1 MRATT
6 SEINCLSNQV
16 IFLIAG
22 EASGDLLG
30 ASLIES
36 LKARGYKHFTG
47 VGGICMRQAGLVS
60 LFPMHDISV
69 MGILPVIKNLPKILF
84 RISQTIAAIVSSSP
98 SCLIIID
105 SPDFTHRVAKRVR
118 KIAPSIPIINYVSPT
133 VWAWR
138 PGRAKKM
145 CAYIDCVLALFP
157 FEPEAYRR
165 LSGPRCVYVGHPLLE
180 RTPAYKTQELEKTK
194 KAFIIMPGSR
204 VAEIKRMAPIYGA
217 VVDLLKPEIKDL
229 DIVLPVAPNMEQL
242 LLQEIKKWT
251 VAPRLISQPEKSA
264 YFEMA
269 RLALVTS
276 GLATLELALS
286 QVPMV
291 VAYKVSFIEYFFRFL
306 IKVSSIVLPNL
317 IVEKNFIPE
326 FIQDRATAK
335 NLAQAVKELL
345 VDEEKR
351 RQQILMFARVHEKL
365 SLSGAKPSDRAAEVI
380 MEYLR

>member
-1 MRATT
+1 
-6 SEINCLSNQV
+6 
-16 IFLIAG
+16 
-22 EASGDLLG
+22 
-30 ASLIES
+30 
-36 LKARGYKHFTG
+36 
-47 VGGICMRQAGLVS
+47 
-60 LFPMHDISV
+60 
-69 MGILPVIKNLPKILF
+69 
-84 RISQTIAAIVSSSP
+84 
-98 SCLIIID
+98 
-105 SPDFTHRVAKRVR
+105 
-118 KIAPSIPIINYVSPT
+118 
-133 VWAWR
+133 
-138 PGRAKKM
+138 M
-145 CAYIDCVLALFP
+145 CAYIECVLALFP

-180 RTPAYKTQELEKTK
+180 RKLTYKTQELEKAK
-194 KAFIIMPGSR
+194 NAFIIMPGSR
-204 VAEIKRMAPIYGA
+204 VAEIKRMAPIYGG
-217 VVDLLKPEIKDL
+217 VVDLLKSEIKDL
-229 DIVLPVAPNMEQL
+229 DIVLPVAPNMEL
-242 LLQEIKKWT
+242 LLLEEIKKWT
-251 VAPRLISQPEKSA
+251 VAPRLISQGEKSA
-264 YFEMA
+264 YFEKA

-306 IKVSSIVLPNL
+306 IKVNSIVLPNL

-351 RQQILMFARVHEKL
+351 RQQILMFVRVHEAL